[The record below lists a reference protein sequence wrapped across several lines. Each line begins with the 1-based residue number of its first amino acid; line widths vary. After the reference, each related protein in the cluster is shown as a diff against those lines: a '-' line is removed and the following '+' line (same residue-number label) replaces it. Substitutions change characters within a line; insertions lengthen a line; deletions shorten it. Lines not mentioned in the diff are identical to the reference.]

1 MKSLFDNKRHWEEL
15 TSVALLTVCI
25 LNMIQSLKLFDAVGN
40 WSIDSQG
47 LKDLSVLH
55 VIGGIFLSVG
65 VQRLSTHIDYDGSA
79 QLWGIYI

>member
-1 MKSLFDNKRHWEEL
+1 M
-15 TSVALLTVCI
+15 ALLTVCI

-79 QLWGIYI
+79 QLWGVSI

>member
-1 MKSLFDNKRHWEEL
+1 
-15 TSVALLTVCI
+15 
-25 LNMIQSLKLFDAVGN
+25 MIQSLKLFDAVGN

-47 LKDLSVLH
+47 LKDLSVLN

-79 QLWGIYI
+79 QLWGIYIQMCYIG

>member
-1 MKSLFDNKRHWEEL
+1 
-15 TSVALLTVCI
+15 
-25 LNMIQSLKLFDAVGN
+25 MIQSLKLFDAVGN

-65 VQRLSTHIDYDGSA
+65 VQRLPTHIDYDGSA
-79 QLWGIYI
+79 QL